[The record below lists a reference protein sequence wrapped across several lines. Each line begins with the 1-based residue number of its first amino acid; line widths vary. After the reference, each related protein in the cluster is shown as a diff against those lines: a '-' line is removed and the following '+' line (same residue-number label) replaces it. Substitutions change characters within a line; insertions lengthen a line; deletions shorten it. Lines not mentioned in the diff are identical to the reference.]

1 MSQIAKIRDSFQDD
15 ATKNEFD
22 LDSTVST
29 SFRKIGRVQGA
40 GWLKDGCG
48 KPRME
53 TFGEESEKKYVCS
66 QRIVDN
72 IVKKSSPC
80 GTILSGLTSYV

>member
-1 MSQIAKIRDSFQDD
+1 MIFYKSSKDWKSARSY
-15 ATKNEFD
+15 
-22 LDSTVST
+22 
-29 SFRKIGRVQGA
+29 R
-40 GWLKDGCG
+40 WLKDGCG

-72 IVKKSSPC
+72 IVKKEQSMWYYTYNSQNTLEAKLEETPRNKAQMSP
-80 GTILSGLTSYV
+80 LKPPVS